1 MKQMIELESKI
12 QVLEKK
18 NEKVAVETVNTYED
32 KIKKKDTAAKEEMK
46 DINTRLAELKEN
58 LDKLQSVGKEKLR
71 YELSLKSMQQDC
83 ESLEKI
89 IQEEKYRIEIS
100 QARMK
105 KNMEVDFQARLKE
118 FKETAKNDAEKNVQE
133 IERQI
138 HAENQ

>member
-100 QARMK
+100 
-105 KNMEVDFQARLKE
+105 
-118 FKETAKNDAEKNVQE
+118 
-133 IERQI
+133 
-138 HAENQ
+138 